1 MIVAGGI
8 SLGLLLGYA
17 LQRGGYCM
25 NTAFRS
31 FYLEKDR
38 SLVRAWAVVLL
49 INVIGVALLTELG
62 VLLPEVAPFFWPA
75 AIVGGFVF
83 GIGMVLAGGCASG
96 TYYRCGRG
104 MLGSIA
110 ALVGFVIGTALIDGG
125 ALVEIQQQLR
135 GTTIDVSGREATLF
149 NLLGLESTAAR
160 WLLIAG
166 ISIPAI
172 VWLSRAPKQRFLI
185 GWGWRKTGAAVG
197 VLALATW
204 VISAMQ
210 GRDFGLSF
218 TQPTVAL
225 TRFLVTGDSAGIS
238 VASFIVIGVPIGAF
252 LAAKAAGEAILRM
265 PDPGRFVRQFGGGAT
280 MGLGAS
286 IAGGC
291 NIGHS
296 ITGVSTLGITAITS
310 TAFIM
315 LGCWVMTGIVYRSER
330 RKMEAEIAAMRSA
343 VPQGETS

>member
-1 MIVAGGI
+1 MIITAGI
-8 SLGLLLGYA
+8 ALGLLLGFS

-38 SLVRAWAVVLL
+38 SLVRAWIVVLI
-49 INVIGVALLTELG
+49 INIIGVQLFTDLG
-62 VLLPEVAPFFWPA
+62 IFRPEVAPFFWPA

-83 GIGMVLAGGCASG
+83 GGGMVLAGGCASG

-110 ALVGFVIGTALIDGG
+110 ALFGFVIGTALIDGG
-125 ALVEIQQQLR
+125 ALVGVQNRLR
-135 GTTIDVSGREATLF
+135 GTTIEFEGSQATLF
-149 NLLGLESTAAR
+149 ELLGVESALVRWIVLAALTVTALG
-160 WLLIAG
+160 WLIR
-166 ISIPAI
+166 S
-172 VWLSRAPKQRFLI
+172 PKQRFLI
-185 GWGWRKTGAAVG
+185 GWGWKRTG
-197 VLALATW
+197 VLVGLLAFATW
-204 VISAMQ
+204 LLSAMQ
-210 GRDFGLSF
+210 GRNFGLSF

-225 TRFLVTGDSAGIS
+225 TRYLVGGDTSGLS
-238 VASFIVIGVPIGAF
+238 VASFIVVGVPIGAF
-252 LAAKAAGEAILRM
+252 LAAKLAGEVILRM
-265 PDPGRFVRQFGGGAT
+265 PEPKRFVRQFGGGVT

-310 TAFIM
+310 TAFII
-315 LGCWVMTGIVYRSER
+315 LGCWAMTGLIYR
-330 RKMEAEIAAMRSA
+330 AESKRMQAEVKAAMA
-343 VPQGETS
+343 EGTS